1 MADKLYFVGTIE
13 AVFFS
18 NPANF
23 YKVLLLAITDTNA
36 DFKDDEIV
44 VNGIIGDVVEGDS
57 YKFFGELTNHPK
69 YGEQLKVTTYEK
81 DVPTSGAGLVK
92 YLSSEHFPGIGKKT
106 AEKIV
111 ATFPEDTIDHILETP
126 EQLSGILSSEK
137 LTAFVKRLSENH
149 GMEKILSKL
158 AKYELPSKLNFQIYD
173 LYKEATLDVIK
184 ENPYQLVFDIKGI
197 GFKKADK
204 IAEDEGMSA
213 TNDARIQAG
222 LIHTVLTN
230 SLESGDTYI
239 EARDLLNQTIDLL
252 ESARNVEIL
261 ADQVAEM
268 INVLLA
274 EGKLQAIGTKL
285 FENSLYF
292 AEDGIYQRLDKLT
305 NSKVTKLAQDK
316 FETII
321 GDVEAKLEIH
331 YDSLQKE
338 AIYKAMT
345 HQFFILTGGPGTGKT
360 TVIKGIVQAYAS
372 LNHLDLNPDNYT
384 DDVFPIVQ
392 LAPTGRAARRMNE
405 LTGLPAATI
414 HRQLGL
420 NSDDLEDDFGNDLSG
435 SLLIVDEFSMVDTW
449 LANKLFAAIL
459 PSMTVIFVGD
469 ADQLPSVGPGQVFAD
484 LLKIP
489 DFATVRLDK
498 IFRQG
503 EGSTI
508 TNLAHDIKNGQLPA
522 DFTDKKADRSYIESK
537 AVNIPNYIEQ
547 IASAWM
553 KRGNDPFDLQVLIP
567 MYKGVAGINQ
577 VNKSLQNLFNPLADR
592 LEFLF
597 QDTIFRQDDKVL
609 HLVNEA
615 SLDVF
620 NGDIGVITDLVP
632 AKYTE
637 SKQDEIVMSFDGNE
651 VSYPRAE
658 WYKITLAYAMSIH
671 KSQGSEFPSVIVPMV
686 ASYHRMLERN
696 LLYTAIT
703 RAKQSLILLGEGQSF
718 QTAVSRQGANRKTY
732 LVERF
737 GLTTTSDQTA
747 ASSEASPVKET
758 VIETVVIDK
767 TAFKDVASDQPT
779 SEKPAVESNGQVAKT
794 AAYVLTMENV
804 LTIDPM
810 IGMTAE
816 DVAVFSKS
824 K

>member
-1 MADKLYFVGTIE
+1 MKNMADKLYFVGTIE
-13 AVFFS
+13 AIFFS

-36 DFKDDEIV
+36 EFKDDEIV

-137 LTAFVKRLSENH
+137 LAAFVKRLSENH

-173 LYKEATLDVIK
+173 LYKDATLDVIK
-184 ENPYQLVFDIKGI
+184 ENPYQLVFDVKGI

-204 IAEDEGMSA
+204 IAEDEGISA
-213 TNDARIQAG
+213 TSDARIQAG

-321 GDVEAKLEIH
+321 GDVEANLKIR

-338 AIYKAMT
+338 AIYKALT

-522 DFTDKKADRSYIESK
+522 DFTAKKADRSYIESK

-577 VNKSLQNLFNPLADR
+577 VNKSLQNLFNPLGDR

-620 NGDIGVITDLVP
+620 NGDIGMITDLVP

-737 GLTTTSDQTA
+737 GLSTTSDQA
-747 ASSEASPVKET
+747 ATRSEASPVKET

-767 TAFKDVASDQPT
+767 ETFKDVASDQ
-779 SEKPAVESNGQVAKT
+779 PAVESNGQVAKA

-816 DVAVFSKS
+816 DVAVFNNPS
-824 K
+824 